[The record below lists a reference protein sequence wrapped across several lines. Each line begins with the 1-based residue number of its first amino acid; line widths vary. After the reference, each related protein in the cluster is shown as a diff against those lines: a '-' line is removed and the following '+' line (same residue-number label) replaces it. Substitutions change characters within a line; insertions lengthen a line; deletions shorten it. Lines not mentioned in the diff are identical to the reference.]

1 MCYRKAIQV
10 ISTSCYLLIYLITRW
25 YKHVVVTSNI
35 IGLSLPVGGLLV
47 NKKLRV
53 SGITP
58 EIYTLRGETWLY
70 I

>member
-47 NKKLRV
+47 NKNFGYCPRV
-53 SGITP
+53 ATARDDKEVSSV
-58 EIYTLRGETWLY
+58 
-70 I
+70 

>member
-47 NKKLRV
+47 NKNF
-53 SGITP
+53 G
-58 EIYTLRGETWLY
+58 Y
-70 I
+70 